1 MTRGVSGIEP
11 GSEGISAAG
20 MEKGG
25 RIGPWIS
32 PDSGR
37 GEIRVGLEEQA
48 PSMGR
53 LNTVD
58 DEILG
63 NYCDRGCS

>member
-1 MTRGVSGIEP
+1 MASD
-11 GSEGISAAG
+11 SEGISAEG
-20 MEKGG
+20 KEKGG
-25 RIGPWIS
+25 RTGPWIS

-37 GEIRVGLEEQA
+37 GEIRVGLEAQA

-53 LNTVD
+53 LNTVE

-63 NYCDRGCS
+63 DYCDRGCS